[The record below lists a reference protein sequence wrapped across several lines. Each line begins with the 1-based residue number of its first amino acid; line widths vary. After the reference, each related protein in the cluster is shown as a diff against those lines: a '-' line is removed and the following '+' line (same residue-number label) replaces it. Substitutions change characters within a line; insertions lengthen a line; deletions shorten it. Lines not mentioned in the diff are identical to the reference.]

1 MDAHLFAALGLLA
14 LGMIAWQA
22 WRERAVELRRIPS
35 DWQLSIDRIA
45 REQAQGHHRQVRDS
59 VLQACLRLQQYPRKS
74 HVVPHVRV
82 RLAALLQRD
91 PLYPELVRAIRAACA
106 SGAEISETSLCVS
119 SNLLLADV
127 RQCMALAELFGQI
140 ERHERH
146 GELMI
151 AAGLHPSA

>member
-106 SGAEISETSLCVS
+106 SGAEISETSLCVN
-119 SNLLLADV
+119 SNLLLEDV

>member
-1 MDAHLFAALGLLA
+1 MDAHLFATLGLLA

-35 DWQLSIDRIA
+35 DWQMSIDRIA

-59 VLQACLRLQQYPRKS
+59 VLQACMRLQQYPRKS
-74 HVVPHVRV
+74 RVVPHVRV

-91 PLYPELVRAIRAACA
+91 PVYPELVRAIRAACA

-119 SNLLLADV
+119 SDLLLEDV
-127 RQCMALAELFGQI
+127 RQCMTLAELFGQI
-140 ERHERH
+140 ERHERR
-146 GELMI
+146 GDLMI
-151 AAGLHPSA
+151 AASLHPTA

>member
-45 REQAQGHHRQVRDS
+45 RGQAQGHHRQVRDS

-119 SNLLLADV
+119 SNLLLEDV